1 MTFTNFP
8 NGLTSLGIPL
18 VGSGALPVTA
28 GNYWFV
34 NSATGNSGGPGTF
47 DAPYATLSQ
56 AIAVAAANDI
66 IGIQAG
72 HTETITAAGG
82 VTVNVAGL
90 QIIGFGTGEAR
101 PKFTFGTATTA
112 SFLITSASVSV
123 TNIIGIAGIDQLTQP
138 FDVRAAGVTLGIEW
152 RDNATNVEA
161 VRAILGS
168 AAADKININ
177 LTYLGQTGGS
187 HCVNAIR
194 LVGTDVGI
202 LNINLYGKASTA
214 WVEFATTACTD
225 IEVYGYMYNSGTTN
239 GSKNVVDT
247 VTGST
252 WFASFFDGPAGQST
266 SGGSGASLTSVG
278 TAAATKV
285 ATKAAATITNGQVLF
300 TVAGGPIAI
309 ESLVSICVTANDGT
323 ASTLQYS
330 ATPTTGSAQ
339 TISGASASLASA
351 LAGASVTL
359 AGTALATA
367 ALLNAN
373 GPNLIANPGTI
384 LAPIGTITAVVGVG
398 STTGT
403 WTHFLRYRPLTAA
416 SIAS

>member
-1 MTFTNFP
+1 MTTTNFP
-8 NGLTSLGIPL
+8 NGLTSFGIPL
-18 VGSGALPVTA
+18 IGSGALPVTA

-101 PKFTFGTATTA
+101 PKFTFGTAVSA

-202 LNINLYGKASTA
+202 LNVNLYGKASTA
-214 WVEFATTACTD
+214 WVEFVTTACTD
-225 IEVYGYMYNSGTTN
+225 IEIYGYMYNSGTTN

-252 WFASFFDGPAGQST
+252 WYANLFDGAAGQTS
-266 SGGSGASLTSVG
+266 SGGSGASLSGG
-278 TAAATKV
+278 TAATTKV
-285 ATKAAATITNGQVLF
+285 ATKSAAAITNGQVLF
-300 TVAGGPIAI
+300 TIAGGPIAI
-309 ESLVSICVTANDGT
+309 ESLVSICATANDGT

-351 LAGASVTL
+351 AAGASVTL

-373 GPNLIANPGTI
+373 GPNLIASPGTI
-384 LAPIGTITAVVGVG
+384 LVPVGTITAVVGVG

-403 WTHFLRYRPLTAA
+403 WVHYLRYRPLTAG